1 MPRKKLDA
9 QSVTKPAT
17 TIKRGPGRPA
27 TKAAVKSAVKPA
39 VKKLVAK
46 KSAAKPIG
54 KPVPKKTA
62 KKAGGQLN
70 FELPV
75 AAHEAFKQYAADRG
89 TSMTQILTKFVLKT
103 VKMAA

>member
-1 MPRKKLDA
+1 VPRKKLDA
-9 QSVTKPAT
+9 QPVTKQAT

-27 TKAAVKSAVKPA
+27 TKPAAKSAAKPA

-46 KSAAKPIG
+46 KAAVKSIG

-75 AAHEAFKQYAADRG
+75 AAREAFKRYASDRG
-89 TSMTQILTKFVLKT
+89 QSMTQILTKFVLKT
-103 VKMAA
+103 VKMA